1 MEPSWQA
8 TFRFMSQMINDY
20 DEYLPNTYL
29 QYYLYPN
36 KMYKKQN
43 PDWTRANEVMNGH
56 EKTSYEFMEK
66 VIAMGKIKGTDVE
79 ITEEVGCHAE
89 YIVDLAV
96 ALANNTKEIFLII
109 TENNGSISNLDSEMM
124 TEIPCRVGSN
134 GVEPLTVGPIKTFYK
149 GLIEAQ
155 YAYEK
160 LAVDAC
166 LEGNKMKA
174 IQALV
179 LNRTV
184 VNTDV
189 AKALVEDLM
198 EANKDYWYE
207 MK

>member
-1 MEPSWQA
+1 
-8 TFRFMSQMINDY
+8 
-20 DEYLPNTYL
+20 
-29 QYYLYPN
+29 
-36 KMYKKQN
+36 
-43 PDWTRANEVMNGH
+43 
-56 EKTSYEFMEK
+56 
-66 VIAMGKIKGTDVE
+66 
-79 ITEEVGCHAE
+79 
-89 YIVDLAV
+89 
-96 ALANNTKEIFLII
+96 
-109 TENNGSISNLDSEMM
+109 MM